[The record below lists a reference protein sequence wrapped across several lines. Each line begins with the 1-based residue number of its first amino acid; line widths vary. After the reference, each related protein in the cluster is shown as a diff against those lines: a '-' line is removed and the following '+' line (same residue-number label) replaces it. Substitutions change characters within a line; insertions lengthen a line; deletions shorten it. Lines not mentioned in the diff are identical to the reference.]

1 MLQHPIEP
9 FVALIPSFHNLP
21 LPPCVMP
28 YLGGPFKKKLD
39 LISWHPPTPF
49 PFFTSFF
56 GN

>member
-21 LPPCVMP
+21 LLPCVMP